1 MDSLDAEDVKFDIL
15 EVSLRDIV
23 SFVMLILVLV
33 LVLVL
38 VSVEVAVVV
47 LVLMVVFFN
56 VGKKQMKW

>member
-47 LVLMVVFFN
+47 LVLMVAFF
-56 VGKKQMKW
+56 